1 MLKVDA
7 QKIYQLLVQV
17 QEEMRAGFRD
27 ADIKLTTAT
36 QSLENRLNN
45 RIDELEERIEQ
56 VRQTQL
62 EDSRAINSVLMR
74 HDRDIRSLKRWKIK
88 CAAQ

>member
-27 ADIKLTTAT
+27 ADIKLV
-36 QSLENRLNN
+36 SLEQKLTG